1 MIYRQNSSGPKHA
14 GIGSGRIITVDC
26 GTTNMRCRLFDGERC
41 LDAVKKQ
48 CGSRDLVHSGSSAV
62 LKETLRD
69 LIQSLLNRNGMEE
82 QNVEAV
88 ISSGILASDLGIYPI
103 PHAVAPVGIS
113 ESAAAARMTH
123 DPEVSGIPILF
134 IPGVKTLPAETDSL
148 GKKIE
153 IYESMSGEECEV
165 YGIAM
170 AMGLSGDFIITLP
183 GSYNKA
189 MEVDVLGRITSIR
202 TGLCGELLAAL
213 SQGTILKSAL
223 PEPVLREI
231 LPDMLILGFR
241 MAQQLGVSPML
252 IKARML
258 PLLGGNTQDE
268 AANFFVGAALCDDV
282 LSVARLCGEER
293 SRGKPVFVGGSD
305 PLKTV
310 FVTLL
315 KEAGVA
321 SPIPVPEETAT
332 IASSLGAMA
341 VYRSWK
347 NMFLPFDEKE
357 R

>member
-1 MIYRQNSSGPKHA
+1 M
-14 GIGSGRIITVDC
+14 IITVDC

-69 LIQSLLNRNGMEE
+69 LIQSLLERNGMVEGD
-82 QNVEAV
+82 VEAIV
-88 ISSGILASDLGIYPI
+88 SSGILASDLGIYPI
-103 PHAVAPVGIS
+103 PHAVAPVGIP
-113 ESAAAARMTH
+113 ESAAAARMTR

-134 IPGVKTLPAETDSL
+134 IPGVKTLPKDTDPL
-148 GKKIE
+148 EKKIE
-153 IYESMSGEECEV
+153 TYESMSGEECEI
-165 YGIAM
+165 YGIAR
-170 AMGLSGDFIITLP
+170 AMGLSGDFLITLP

-189 MEVDVLGRITSIR
+189 MEVDGLGRITSIR

-223 PEPVLREI
+223 PEPVLRVI

-241 MAQQLGVSPML
+241 MAQQFGVSPML

-258 PLLGGNTQDE
+258 SLLGGNTRDE

-282 LSVARLCGEER
+282 LSVARLCNREC
-293 SRGKPVFVGGSD
+293 SRGMPVLVGGSD

-315 KEAGVA
+315 KEAGVED
-321 SPIPVPEETAT
+321 PVPVPEETAT

-341 VYRSWK
+341 VYRAWK
-347 NMFLPFDEKE
+347 AARSTSF
-357 R
+357 